1 MYESHVRHHFL
12 PGTNFSVLG
21 IKDVYPSSKFF
32 HPRSRVKKIPN
43 PGSALKNLSIFNP
56 KTVCKL
62 MEKLSGMFIPD
73 PGSGSGFFHIP
84 DPGVES
90 TGYRIR
96 IRNTDFYLGTVDFT
110 NH

>member
-1 MYESHVRHHFL
+1 
-12 PGTNFSVLG
+12 
-21 IKDVYPSSKFF
+21 
-32 HPRSRVKKIPN
+32 
-43 PGSALKNLSIFNP
+43 
-56 KTVCKL
+56 

-84 DPGVES
+84 DPGAES

-96 IRNTDFYLGTVDFT
+96 IRSTDFYLGTVDFT